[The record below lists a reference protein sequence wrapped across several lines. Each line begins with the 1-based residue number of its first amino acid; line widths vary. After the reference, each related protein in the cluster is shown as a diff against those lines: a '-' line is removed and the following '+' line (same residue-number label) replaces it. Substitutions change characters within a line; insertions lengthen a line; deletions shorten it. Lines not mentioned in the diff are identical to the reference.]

1 MYVDD
6 AELEPS
12 CRITRWGCL
21 KVGFSER
28 SSEIALERSV
38 RIDLRVSDVLF
49 GAGDEGTAAFPRH
62 VARRRARKK
71 EKRQTQSTYFA
82 IELPSI
88 FWAVAAP
95 WFSGAEAMLMTDD
108 LKLWM
113 GVEEKNLNERDDCK
127 AVRDGSVCADFD
139 ANVENVCGSD
149 DDEETV
155 GNRPTT
161 LGAILID

>member
-1 MYVDD
+1 
-6 AELEPS
+6 
-12 CRITRWGCL
+12 
-21 KVGFSER
+21 
-28 SSEIALERSV
+28 
-38 RIDLRVSDVLF
+38 
-49 GAGDEGTAAFPRH
+49 
-62 VARRRARKK
+62 
-71 EKRQTQSTYFA
+71 
-82 IELPSI
+82 
-88 FWAVAAP
+88 
-95 WFSGAEAMLMTDD
+95 MTDD